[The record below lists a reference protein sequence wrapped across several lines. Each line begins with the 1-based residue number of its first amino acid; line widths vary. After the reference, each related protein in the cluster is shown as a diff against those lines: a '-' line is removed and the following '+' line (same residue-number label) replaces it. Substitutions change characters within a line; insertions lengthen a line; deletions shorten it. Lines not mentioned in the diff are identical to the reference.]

1 MGRAWPG
8 SADELER
15 EQQELAA
22 RAWPAPLEGPPR
34 LLAGCFV
41 CFPRGPTGRG
51 AAGDPSWAAAAL
63 VRGGRLAGDSVVAGE
78 AGAPYEPG
86 LLALREGPLLEAAV
100 RELPE
105 PPDLLLVDATARD
118 HPRGFGLAAHVG
130 AILELPTAG
139 VTHRPLM
146 AEGAWPGEER
156 GAASPLVLDGRQ
168 VGCWLRT
175 LADARPLAV
184 HPGWRVTLD
193 RAVAVVLDSTHRTR
207 TPEPLRQA
215 RRLAR
220 VARAEA
226 GA

>member
-1 MGRAWPG
+1 MGRAWPV

-15 EQQELAA
+15 EQRELAA

-34 LLAGCFV
+34 LVAGCFV
-41 CFPRGPTGRG
+41 CFPRGPTGAG
-51 AAGDPSWAAAAL
+51 AAGDPAWAAAAL
-63 VRGGRLAGDSVVAGE
+63 VRGGRLAGEGVVAGG

-100 RELPE
+100 TELPE

-118 HPRGFGLAAHVG
+118 HPRGFGLAAHLG
-130 AILELPTAG
+130 AILDLPTAG
-139 VTHRPLM
+139 VTHRPLI
-146 AEGAWPGEER
+146 AEGAWPGEAR

-175 LADARPLAV
+175 LAGARPLAV
-184 HPGWRVTLD
+184 HPGWRVTLEH
-193 RAVAVVLDSTHRTR
+193 AVAAVLDSTRRTR

-226 GA
+226 GD